1 MKKILFIATAS
12 ISLFACTPKT
22 AEITEKVEPSFPNED
37 VAMGDKLYVENCGKC
52 HGLKTVTDYTPEQWK
67 KIVPNMAAKAKIDS
81 DADNKILQ
89 YVLWKTENK

>member
-37 VAMGDKLYVENCGKC
+37 VAPG
-52 HGLKTVTDYTPEQWK
+52 
-67 KIVPNMAAKAKIDS
+67 
-81 DADNKILQ
+81 
-89 YVLWKTENK
+89 